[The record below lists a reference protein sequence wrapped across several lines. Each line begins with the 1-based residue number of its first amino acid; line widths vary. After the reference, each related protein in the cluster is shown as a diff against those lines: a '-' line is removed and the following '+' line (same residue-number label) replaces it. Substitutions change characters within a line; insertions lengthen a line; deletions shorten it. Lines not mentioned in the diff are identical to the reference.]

1 MKTLIRT
8 AALLLGLLSIGLRP
22 VAAADP
28 ATLSIAAAANL
39 TYALGSLDAA
49 FARAH
54 PEIRI
59 TSSTGASGSLVA
71 QITHGAPYDV
81 FLSADLGFAQKLVK
95 AGGGDASSL
104 RTFAIGRLVLW
115 TTRPGLSLGSVE
127 SVVRDPAV
135 ERLAI
140 ANPATAPYGLA
151 AVQALGKLGLAEAAR
166 PKLVQGENISQ
177 AASFVESG
185 NADAGFVALSLVLS
199 PNLKDPGRWIEVP
212 EDLYEPLGQAA
223 VLTTR
228 GAANPAAR
236 AYLDFLGTEE
246 AGKILEKFGYRIPR

>member
-95 AGGGDASSL
+95 AGGGDARACGRSRSAGSSS
-104 RTFAIGRLVLW
+104 G
-115 TTRPGLSLGSVE
+115 RPGPGSPWDR
-127 SVVRDPAV
+127 SSRSSGIP
-135 ERLAI
+135 RLKGSRSPI
-140 ANPATAPYGLA
+140 RRPRRTGSPRSRRSGSS
-151 AVQALGKLGLAEAAR
+151 GWR
-166 PKLVQGENISQ
+166 RPPIPKLVQGENISQ